1 MARVFK
7 RSYVDRKT
15 GQPRKTR
22 KYYGW
27 HTNAEGIRS
36 RVSLC
41 EDKVASEQKLND
53 LRRRSEREREGLID
67 RFHEHQKR
75 PLIEHVRDFRRHL
88 EAKNNTPGHIAT
100 TLARVQAIV
109 NGCGF
114 RFIRDISPSAVENWL
129 KEQRDT
135 DAFGISTS
143 NHYLRAVKS
152 FTTWLVKT
160 RRTSEN
166 ALAGLS
172 ALNADADIRRERRD
186 CSADE
191 FRRLLQAAVKG
202 PQVCGLNGP
211 ERAAL
216 YLTATYTGLRA
227 SELASLTPGSFDF
240 GADPPTVTVQAAYSK
255 HRRKDVLPLHPDLAG
270 RLQAWLRM
278 RETSQDDQEHVLP
291 IHRETEPKLWPGQW
305 ASRRHAAEMLRHDLQ
320 TARKTWIKEAVT
332 GPERTRREQSGTL
345 KYVDDSGRVL
355 DFHALRHT
363 FITNLAKGGVHPKIA
378 QELARHSTITLTM
391 DRYSHVGLIDMDA
404 GLRALPDLT
413 HDSKAAAATGTDDL
427 TGPQLASKLAPTGPK
442 LARAADGGCSP
453 MRAIENQNH
462 RNADSKKSLEK
473 QAFESDCDSVRF
485 NEGKC
490 RRGDSNPHSRC
501 QELDFESS
509 ASANSA
515 TPAGDCRLLLRS
527 PFRNVSAECGT

>member
-27 HTNAEGIRS
+27 HTNAEGIRR

-75 PLIEHVRDFRRHL
+75 PLKAHIADYRRHL
-88 EAKNNTPGHIAT
+88 EAKNNTAGHIGT

-109 NGCGF
+109 DGCGF

-129 KEQRDT
+129 KEQRDV

-143 NHYLRAVKS
+143 NGYLRAVKS
-152 FTTWLVKT
+152 FTTWLVKN
-160 RRTSEN
+160 RRTPEN

-172 ALNADADIRRERRD
+172 KLNAEADIRRERRD

-191 FRRLLQAAVKG
+191 FRRLLKAAVNG
-202 PQVCGLNGP
+202 PTVCGLNGP
-211 ERAAL
+211 ELAAL

-240 GADPPTVTVQAAYSK
+240 DANPPTVTVQAAYSK
-255 HRRKDVLPLHPDLAG
+255 HRRKDVLPLHPDLAE

-305 ASRRHAAEMLRHDLQ
+305 ASRRHGAEMLRHDLQ
-320 TARKTWIKEAVT
+320 TARKTWIREAV
-332 GPERTRREQSGTL
+332 GDAERERREQSDEL
-345 KYVDDSGRVL
+345 KYFDDSGRVL
-355 DFHALRHT
+355 DFHSLRHT
-363 FITNLAKGGVHPKIA
+363 FITNLAKSGVHPKIA
-378 QELARHSTITLTM
+378 QELARHSSITLTM

-427 TGPQLASKLAPTGPK
+427 TGPKLASKLAPTGPK
-442 LARAADGGCSP
+442 LARAADGRCSP
-453 MRAIENQNH
+453 MRAIENQSH
-462 RNADSKKSLEK
+462 RNADSKNSLEK
-473 QAFESDCDSVRF
+473 QAFESDCDSVRTD
-485 NEGKC
+485 EKPSA
-490 RRGDSNPHSRC
+490 RGGTRTPNPFR
-501 QELDFESS
+501 ELDPKSS
-509 ASANSA
+509 AYANSA
-515 TPAGDCRLLLRS
+515 TLARASD
-527 PFRNVSAECGT
+527 